1 MLFRSSQLPKFSSF
15 TRLIDDL
22 EKVLAWLSPVNA
34 AIKHQA
40 YRKERHPGT
49 GAWLFD
55 LREMVHWLDN
65 PNDALW
71 IYGIPGAGKTM
82 LSTLVVDEI
91 LTRKRSNTVGTAYF
105 YIRHDDKLSQ
115 NPTNVLGSI
124 VSQLARQNS
133 EAYAHLVSTH
143 TQSYTQGLLPPNEQ
157 ELSDTLHRMIPSFR
171 EIYIMIDGL
180 DESGS
185 CFDLNRSHLID
196 LVAGL
201 HIKGSIRTLV
211 FSRDEQDI
219 RKQLIQKQFHTVSIA
234 AASADLRLFVNAWLG
249 RLEIQSE
256 KLRINIVDTLVD
268 EANGM

>member
-1 MLFRSSQLPKFSSF
+1 M
-15 TRLIDDL
+15 IGYL
-22 EKVLAWLSPVNA
+22 EKFLAWLSPVNA

-40 YRKERHPGT
+40 LRKERHPGP

-55 LREMVHWLDN
+55 LPEMAHWLDT

-82 LSTLVVDEI
+82 LSTLVIDEI
-91 LTRKRSNTVGTAYF
+91 QTRKRNNTVGTAYF
-105 YIRHDDKLSQ
+105 YVRHNDKLSQ
-115 NPTNVLGSI
+115 NSTNVLGSL

-133 EAYAHLVSTH
+133 EAYAHLKGACM
-143 TQSYTQGLLPPNEQ
+143 QSYTQGLSPPNEQ
-157 ELSDTLHRMIPSFR
+157 ELSETLHNMIPSFR
-171 EIYIMIDGL
+171 EVYIMIDGL

-196 LVAGL
+196 LAAGL
-201 HIKGSIRTLV
+201 PEDGSIRTLI

-219 RKQLIQKQFHTVSIA
+219 RRQLIQKQFHTVSIA

-249 RLEIQSE
+249 RLEIQSA
-256 KLRINIVDTLVD
+256 KLRIKIVDTLVD